1 MSFEDL
7 GNLGEL
13 VAAIATV
20 ATLGY
25 LALQLKQNTKAL
37 RSQTF
42 QQSSMDMS
50 LTANAISSNGELA
63 EIVVKASENF
73 DNLSPQERI
82 RFHFWMV
89 VALRRFEAIY
99 VQSVYG
105 SIDRLRIEGFER
117 SILALISS
125 GGPAEW
131 WKNSKTA
138 FSSDFVEYADKKLST
153 GSFNQPIHPGINDKK
168 NKV

>member
-63 EIVVKASENF
+63 EIVVKASKNF
-73 DNLSPQERI
+73 DNL
-82 RFHFWMV
+82 
-89 VALRRFEAIY
+89 
-99 VQSVYG
+99 
-105 SIDRLRIEGFER
+105 
-117 SILALISS
+117 
-125 GGPAEW
+125 
-131 WKNSKTA
+131 
-138 FSSDFVEYADKKLST
+138 
-153 GSFNQPIHPGINDKK
+153 
-168 NKV
+168 